1 MFVYLICQKWK
12 VSVKISHY
20 HIFSNFNLSF
30 LFVFPYLY
38 ACLSEPQRK
47 KFEWSHTSTP
57 SAELLMVLQC
67 PSFLLL
73 YVYSFSC
80 SFSIP
85 PTSHSPTH
93 IQVRNLCN
101 WFNRCLFVYMLM
113 WYILYNVRM
122 LFNFPKWYC
131 SLYRQL
137 LFTFFFHKV
146 LCRYDY
152 QFCCA
157 CCFSNLLR
165 PSKYVCIHHIYPF
178 ILSIMAPRL
187 HSTPY
192 SKSEQTFL
200 YTSFIYKDDKSF
212 RRKGINLDGNQMVI

>member
-20 HIFSNFNLSF
+20 HVFSNFNLSF

-47 KFEWSHTSTP
+47 KFERSHTSTP
-57 SAELLMVLQC
+57 SAELLVVLKC

-73 YVYSFSC
+73 YVYSFSR

-122 LFNFPKWYC
+122 LFNFPKGYCSWYC
-131 SLYRQL
+131 QL
-137 LFTFFFHKV
+137 LFTFFS
-146 LCRYDY
+146 
-152 QFCCA
+152 Q
-157 CCFSNLLR
+157 STM
-165 PSKYVCIHHIYPF
+165 PIW
-178 ILSIMAPRL
+178 LSILLCMLLFKSA
-187 HSTPY
+187 SFSKQVCMY
-192 SKSEQTFL
+192 SSHLSIYSLNNGTQITFNSIQQIWTNFL
-200 YTSFIYKDDKSF
+200 IY
-212 RRKGINLDGNQMVI
+212 L